1 MSRDEMIQKLTEYAG
16 TIDPFCMGDYVDEFH
31 TMTEDELKEQIRQ
44 AEEWLA
50 KCETEVA

>member
-1 MSRDEMIQKLTEYAG
+1 MSRNEMIQKLTEYAG
-16 TIDPFCMGDYVDEFH
+16 TIDPFCMDDYVEEFY
-31 TMTEDELKEQIRQ
+31 TMTEEELKEQIRQ